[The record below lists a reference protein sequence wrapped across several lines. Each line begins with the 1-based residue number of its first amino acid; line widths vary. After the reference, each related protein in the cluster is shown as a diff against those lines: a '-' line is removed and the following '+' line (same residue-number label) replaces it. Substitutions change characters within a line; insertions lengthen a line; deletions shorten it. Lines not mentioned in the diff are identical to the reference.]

1 MFFVTKNNSYKMRNP
16 NQKLFSKIL
25 LLLLTV
31 VLIIGCQKEIETKY
45 LKNNMFITEAG
56 KYYFKSTLLEIKEFQ
71 NGTLVVGLKKGNKIY
86 YSQNIFTAFS
96 KYQQWFI
103 FIDEK
108 DWIWIYNSDYQEL
121 ILLEKREDD
130 YFINPHFNK
139 NFMPAKIREKL
150 F

>member
-1 MFFVTKNNSYKMRNP
+1 MK
-16 NQKLFSKIL
+16 KLFSKIL
-25 LLLLTV
+25 FLLVTI

-45 LKNNMFITEAG
+45 LKNNTFVTEEG

-96 KYQQWFI
+96 KFQNWFI

-108 DWIWIYNSDYQEL
+108 DYIWIYNDDYQEL
-121 ILLEKREDD
+121 ILLEKKDND
-130 YFINPHFNK
+130 YFMNK
-139 NFMPAKIREKL
+139 SFDKEIIPLKIKEKMQ
-150 F
+150 